1 MKIIQAFP
9 TPVIVDFIEKR
20 VDQLDIPNQKFVSVR
35 NQVAGQYTTKNQRI
49 LKDYPRVEKIFLEA
63 FKKIPLEYKND
74 FKITTSWCTRMDK
87 GLYSQYHNHKNTFW
101 SGVFYPEDSDGDI
114 EFRNPCTNL
123 TSFFIEPKEYNIY
136 NANGYYVKPRKNMI
150 IFFPS
155 YLEHRICA
163 HKNEN
168 PRYSLAFNMVPI
180 GDYGDGDSSIYG
192 ANIK

>member
-20 VDQLDIPNQKFVSVR
+20 VDQLDIPNQKFVNVR

-101 SGVFYPEDSDGDI
+101 SGVFYPEDSSGSI
-114 EFRNPCTNL
+114 EFKNPCMSL
-123 TSFFIEPKEYNIY
+123 TSFLLTPNDY
-136 NANGYYVKPRKNMI
+136 NAYNGNGMNISPRKNMVV
-150 IFFPS
+150 FFPS
-155 YLEHRICA
+155 YLEHRVSS
-163 HKNEN
+163 HDDEK
-168 PRYSLAFNMVPI
+168 PRHSLAFNMVPI